1 LVLTYAYTQP
11 KHLFREKTEMK
22 NANTIWLL
30 AGLLALS
37 GVAQAACNAN
47 MPITRPDSRYE
58 AVAGA
63 TPVGSEVRDKATGL
77 VWQRCVV
84 GKVWN
89 GTTCNGTASYLTW
102 QQALDTVRTATAS
115 TAATG
120 ASATWRLPNHAELY
134 SLAERAC
141 NTPAIN
147 TTWFPATPLYSMWS
161 SSPYL
166 NDSDLVWLMD
176 FTYGNGSRNI
186 KTSVNRARL
195 VRSSL

>member
-1 LVLTYAYTQP
+1 VYTQP
-11 KHLFREKTEMK
+11 KHLLREKTEMK
-22 NANTIWLL
+22 NANTIWLF

-37 GVAQAACNAN
+37 GVTQAACNAN

-58 AVAGA
+58 AVVGA
-63 TPVGSEVRDKATGL
+63 IPAGSEVRDKATGL

-89 GTTCNGTASYLTW
+89 GTTCNGTASNLTW
-102 QQALDTVRTATAS
+102 QQTLDTVRTATAS

-120 ASATWRLPNHAELY
+120 GSATWRLPNHAELY

-141 NTPAIN
+141 YNPAIN
-147 TTWFPATPLYSMWS
+147 TTWFPATPVDWTWS

-166 NDSDLVWLMD
+166 NDSGLAWLVD
-176 FTYGNGSRNI
+176 FTYGNGSRDF
-186 KTSVNRARL
+186 KSASNRVRL
-195 VRSSL
+195 VRSGL